1 MAEGR
6 SSWFHLGLTVLLTV
20 LSVVATLAW
29 AQGAEEAKRIAM
41 HDSITGLTVEVKHLA
56 DSVGALSLN
65 TAAINAQVL
74 EHLHTLDGRIDRMER
89 HQDGGR

>member
-6 SSWFHLGLTVLLTV
+6 SGWFHLALTVLLTV

-29 AQGAEEAKRIAM
+29 AQGAEDAKRTAM
-41 HDSITGLTVEVKHLA
+41 RDSVVELTAEVKHLA
-56 DSVGALSLN
+56 DSVGALSYN

-74 EHLHTLDGRIDRMER
+74 EHLHSLDNRIDRVER
-89 HQDGGR
+89 HQDGGK